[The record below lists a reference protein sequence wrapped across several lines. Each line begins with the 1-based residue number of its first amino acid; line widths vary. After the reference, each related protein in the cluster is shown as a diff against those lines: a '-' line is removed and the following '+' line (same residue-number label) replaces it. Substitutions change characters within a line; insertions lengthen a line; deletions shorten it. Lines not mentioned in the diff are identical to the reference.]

1 MTLATATLAALL
13 AFVLAHALD
22 VQSTLCHD
30 VSPLVEFA
38 LKKQTA
44 SKAICA
50 FEAAS
55 VLPEEWSWN
64 LESVI

>member
-1 MTLATATLAALL
+1 MALAVTLAALTL
-13 AFVLAHALD
+13 AFVLADALD
-22 VQSTLCHD
+22 AQTLLVTCHD
-30 VSPLVEFA
+30 ASPLVEFRP
-38 LKKQTA
+38 KMQTA

-64 LESVI
+64 L